1 MASLLSFFRG
11 NSTARTA
18 KKLRPVVDRVN
29 ALEEQIQRLSDTEM
43 QEYTAALR
51 KRVQAGDKLDAL
63 LPEAFALV
71 REATL
76 RTLGKRQ
83 FDVQL
88 MGGSVLHQGDIAE
101 MRTGEGKTFAA
112 PLAAYLNALEGK
124 GVHVITVND
133 YLSRRDCGWM
143 GQVYHYLGLT
153 VGCLQHESAFIFD
166 PDYEGDLPLL
176 RPAERR
182 EAYAAD
188 ITHGTNNE
196 FGFDFLRDNMS
207 RDLAEKV
214 QRELNYAI
222 VDEVDNILID
232 EARTPL
238 IISGQAE
245 QNTQVYHQ
253 FAKIAEQLQENHDYT
268 VELKHRSA
276 NLTEEGISRAEK
288 LLGFSRTQKDEDDG
302 KSPLYAAENFEA
314 THYLDNAIKA
324 KSLFL
329 LDRDYAI
336 VDGQVIIVDEFTGR
350 YMYGRRYS
358 EGLHQAIEAKER
370 LKVERETQTLATIT
384 IQNYFRM
391 YKKLAGMTGTAATEA
406 EEFGKI
412 YNVDVVPIPTNREMI
427 RDDFSDRIF
436 KTETA
441 KYHAVA
447 DEIEELRESGRP
459 TLVGTTSIEKSE
471 YLSEILRRRGVKH
484 EVLNARYHEKE
495 AEIVAQA
502 GQEGSVTIA
511 TNMAGRGTDIILGE
525 EVAER
530 GGLHIIGTERHE
542 SRRIDNQLRGR
553 AGRQGDPGT
562 TRFYVSLEDEL
573 MRRFGLD
580 RVKGIMERLGVDD
593 DTPIENSLVT
603 RQIEG
608 AQAKAEGYNFD
619 ARKHVVQY
627 DGVMNTQRDV
637 IYTMRDR
644 ILIGQGT
651 RDRVVQA
658 VEEEISRSVD
668 EYTDSAEPDTWD
680 LESMLGSVNTI
691 FPVPEDV
698 TIESLTGQDKTD
710 LCQFLNELAVEAYD
724 AREVE
729 LGEEDARLLERVV
742 LLNTI
747 DTQWIE
753 YLTHMEELRQGIGL
767 RAYGQRDPL
776 VEYKSEAY
784 RLFEGL
790 MQSIEHEV
798 AHAIYKVS
806 IAREAPAPVPIQQVH
821 TNREEITP
829 TSQTRRSG
837 QKIGRNDPCPCGSG
851 KKYKRCHGG
860 VATPV

>member
-1 MASLLSFFRG
+1 MASLLNFFRG

-18 KKLRPVVDRVN
+18 KKLQPIVDRVN
-29 ALEEQIQRLSDTEM
+29 ALEEKIQRLSDSEM
-43 QEYTAALR
+43 RDYTASLR
-51 KRVQAGDKLDAL
+51 ERVQAGEKLDAM

-83 FDVQL
+83 FDVQI
-88 MGGSVLHQGDIAE
+88 MGGVVLHQGNIAE

-112 PLAAYLNALEGK
+112 PLAVYLNALEGK

-133 YLSRRDCGWM
+133 YLVRRDCTWM

-153 VGCLQHESAFIFD
+153 VGCLQHESAFVFD
-166 PDYEGDLPLL
+166 PDYEGDLPML

-188 ITHGTNNE
+188 VTHGTNNE
-196 FGFDFLRDNMS
+196 FGFDFLRDNMA
-207 RDLAEKV
+207 RNLADKV
-214 QRELNYAI
+214 QRELHYAI
-222 VDEVDNILID
+222 VDEADNILID

-245 QNTQVYHQ
+245 QNTQVYYQ
-253 FAKIAEQLQENHDYT
+253 FAKIAEQLQENRDYT

-276 NLTEEGISRAEK
+276 NLTEEGITRAEK
-288 LLGFSRTQKDEDDG
+288 LLGLTRTQKDEEEG
-302 KSPLYAAENFEA
+302 RSPLYAAENFEA

-324 KSLFL
+324 KSLYL

-384 IQNYFRM
+384 IQNYFRT
-391 YKKLAGMTGTAATEA
+391 YTKLAGMTGTAATEA

-436 KTETA
+436 KTEAA
-441 KYHAVA
+441 KYQAVA
-447 DEIEELRESGRP
+447 DEIEDLRESGRP

-471 YLSEILRRRGVKH
+471 YLSDILRRRGIKH

-495 AEIVAQA
+495 AEIVARAGQA
-502 GQEGSVTIA
+502 GAVTIA
-511 TNMAGRGTDIILGE
+511 TNMAGRGTDIVLGDG
-525 EVAER
+525 VAER

-580 RVKGIMERLGVDD
+580 RVKGIMERLGVDED
-593 DTPIENSLVT
+593 VPIENSLVT

-644 ILIGQGT
+644 ILAGEGT
-651 RDRVVQA
+651 RERVLHAIQG
-658 VEEEISRSVD
+658 EISRFVD
-668 EYTDSAEPDTWD
+668 EYTDDPEPENWD
-680 LESMLGSVNTI
+680 LENLLRAVNTV
-691 FPVPEDV
+691 FSVPEDV
-698 TIESLTGQDKTD
+698 TIESLTGQGQED
-710 LCQFLNELAVEAYD
+710 LSDFLQELAVEAYD
-724 AREVE
+724 AREAE
-729 LGEEDARLLERVV
+729 IGADDARLLERVV

-806 IAREAPAPVPIQQVH
+806 IAREAPAPVQQVH
-821 TNREEITP
+821 TNREESVP
-829 TSQTRRSG
+829 QTQTKRSG

-851 KKYKRCHGG
+851 KKYKRCHGA

>member
-1 MASLLSFFRG
+1 LNFFRG

-18 KKLRPVVDRVN
+18 KKLQPIVDRVN
-29 ALEEQIQRLSDTEM
+29 SLEEKIQRLSDSEM
-43 QEYTAALR
+43 RDYTASLR
-51 KRVQAGDKLDAL
+51 ERVQTGEKLDAM

-83 FDVQL
+83 FDVQI
-88 MGGSVLHQGDIAE
+88 MGGVVLHQGNIAE

-112 PLAAYLNALEGK
+112 PLAVYLNALEGK

-133 YLSRRDCGWM
+133 YLVRRDCTWM

-153 VGCLQHESAFIFD
+153 VGCLQHESAFVFD
-166 PDYEGDLPLL
+166 PDHEGDLPML

-188 ITHGTNNE
+188 VTHGTNNE
-196 FGFDFLRDNMS
+196 FGFDFLRDNMA
-207 RDLAEKV
+207 RNLAEKV
-214 QRELNYAI
+214 QRQLHYAI
-222 VDEVDNILID
+222 VDEADNILID

-245 QNTQVYHQ
+245 QNTQVYYQ
-253 FAKIAEQLQENHDYT
+253 FAKIAEQLQENRDYT

-276 NLTEEGISRAEK
+276 NLTEDGISRAEK
-288 LLGFSRTQKDEDDG
+288 LLGLTRTQKDEEEG
-302 KSPLYAAENFEA
+302 RSPLYAAENFEA

-324 KSLFL
+324 KSLYL

-336 VDGQVIIVDEFTGR
+336 VEGQVIIVDEFTGR

-391 YKKLAGMTGTAATEA
+391 YTKLAGMTGTAATEA

-436 KTETA
+436 KTEAA
-441 KYHAVA
+441 KYEAVA
-447 DEIEELRESGRP
+447 DEIEDLRESGRP

-471 YLSEILRRRGVKH
+471 YLSNILRRRGIKH

-495 AEIVAQA
+495 AEIVARAGQA
-502 GQEGSVTIA
+502 GAVTIA
-511 TNMAGRGTDIILGE
+511 TNMAGRGTDIVLGDG
-525 EVAER
+525 VAER

-580 RVKGIMERLGVDD
+580 RVKGIMERLGVDED
-593 DTPIENSLVT
+593 VPIENSLVT

-644 ILIGQGT
+644 ILNGEGT
-651 RDRVVQA
+651 RERVLQA
-658 VEEEISRSVD
+658 VQGEISRFVD
-668 EYTDSAEPDTWD
+668 EYTDDPEPENWD
-680 LESMLGSVNTI
+680 LENLLRAVNTV

-698 TIESLTGQDKTD
+698 TVESLTGQGQEELND
-710 LCQFLNELAVEAYD
+710 FLQELTVEAYD
-724 AREVE
+724 AREAE
-729 LGEEDARLLERVV
+729 IGADDARLLERVV

-806 IAREAPAPVPIQQVH
+806 IAREAPAPVQQVH
-821 TNREEITP
+821 TNREESVP
-829 TSQTRRSG
+829 QSQTKRSG

-851 KKYKRCHGG
+851 KKYKRCHGA

>member
-1 MASLLSFFRG
+1 MASLLNFFRG

-18 KKLRPVVDRVN
+18 KKLQPIVDRVN
-29 ALEEQIQRLSDTEM
+29 ALEEKIQRLSDSEM
-43 QEYTAALR
+43 RDYTASLR
-51 KRVQAGDKLDAL
+51 ERVQAGEKLDAM

-83 FDVQL
+83 FDVQI
-88 MGGSVLHQGDIAE
+88 MGGVVLHQGNIAE

-112 PLAAYLNALEGK
+112 PLAVYLNALEGK

-133 YLSRRDCGWM
+133 YLVRRDCTWM

-153 VGCLQHESAFIFD
+153 VGCLQHESAFVFD
-166 PDYEGDLPLL
+166 PDYEGDLPML

-188 ITHGTNNE
+188 VTHGTNNE
-196 FGFDFLRDNMS
+196 FGFDFLRDNMA
-207 RDLAEKV
+207 RNLADKV
-214 QRELNYAI
+214 QRELHYAI
-222 VDEVDNILID
+222 VDEADNILID

-245 QNTQVYHQ
+245 QNTQVYYQ
-253 FAKIAEQLQENHDYT
+253 FAKIAEQLQENRDYT

-276 NLTEEGISRAEK
+276 NLTEEGITRAEK
-288 LLGFSRTQKDEDDG
+288 LLGLTRTQKDEEEG
-302 KSPLYAAENFEA
+302 RSPLYAAENFEA

-324 KSLFL
+324 KSLYL

-384 IQNYFRM
+384 IQNYFRT
-391 YKKLAGMTGTAATEA
+391 YTKLAGMTGTAATEA

-436 KTETA
+436 KTEAA
-441 KYHAVA
+441 KYQAVA
-447 DEIEELRESGRP
+447 DEIEDLRESGRP

-471 YLSEILRRRGVKH
+471 YLSDILRRRGIKH

-495 AEIVAQA
+495 AEIVARAGQA
-502 GQEGSVTIA
+502 GAVTIA
-511 TNMAGRGTDIILGE
+511 TNMAGRGTDIVLGDG
-525 EVAER
+525 VAER

-580 RVKGIMERLGVDD
+580 RVKGIMERLGVDED
-593 DTPIENSLVT
+593 VPIENSLVT

-644 ILIGQGT
+644 ILAGEGT
-651 RDRVVQA
+651 RERVLHAIQG
-658 VEEEISRSVD
+658 EISRFVD
-668 EYTDSAEPDTWD
+668 EYTDDPEPENWD
-680 LESMLGSVNTI
+680 LENLLRAVNTV

-698 TIESLTGQDKTD
+698 TIESLTGQGQED
-710 LCQFLNELAVEAYD
+710 LSDFLQELAVEAYD
-724 AREVE
+724 AREAE
-729 LGEEDARLLERVV
+729 IGADDARLLERVV

-806 IAREAPAPVPIQQVH
+806 IAREAPAPVQQVH
-821 TNREEITP
+821 TNREESVP
-829 TSQTRRSG
+829 QTQTKRSG

-851 KKYKRCHGG
+851 KKYKRCHGA

>member
-1 MASLLSFFRG
+1 MASLLNFFRG

-18 KKLRPVVDRVN
+18 KRLQPIVDRVN
-29 ALEEQIQRLSDTEM
+29 ALEEKIQRLSDSEM
-43 QEYTAALR
+43 RDYTASLR
-51 KRVQAGDKLDAL
+51 ERVQAGEKLDAM

-83 FDVQL
+83 FDVQI
-88 MGGSVLHQGDIAE
+88 MGGVVLHQGNIAE

-112 PLAAYLNALEGK
+112 PLAVYLNALEGK

-133 YLSRRDCGWM
+133 YLVRRDCTWM

-153 VGCLQHESAFIFD
+153 VGCLQHESAFVFD
-166 PDYEGDLPLL
+166 PDYEGDLPML

-188 ITHGTNNE
+188 VTHGTNNE
-196 FGFDFLRDNMS
+196 FGFDFLRDNMA
-207 RDLAEKV
+207 RNLADKV
-214 QRELNYAI
+214 QRELHYAI
-222 VDEVDNILID
+222 VDEADNILID

-245 QNTQVYHQ
+245 QNTQVYYQ
-253 FAKIAEQLQENHDYT
+253 FAKIAEQLQENRDYT

-276 NLTEEGISRAEK
+276 NLTEEGITRAEK
-288 LLGFSRTQKDEDDG
+288 LLGLTRTQKDEEEG
-302 KSPLYAAENFEA
+302 RSPLYAAENFEA

-324 KSLFL
+324 KSLYL

-391 YKKLAGMTGTAATEA
+391 YTKLAGMTGTAATEA

-436 KTETA
+436 KTEAA
-441 KYHAVA
+441 KYQAVA
-447 DEIEELRESGRP
+447 DEIEDLRESGRP

-471 YLSEILRRRGVKH
+471 YLSDILRRRGIKH

-495 AEIVAQA
+495 AEIVARAGQA
-502 GQEGSVTIA
+502 GAVTIA
-511 TNMAGRGTDIILGE
+511 TNMAGRGTDIVLGDG
-525 EVAER
+525 VAER

-580 RVKGIMERLGVDD
+580 RVKGIMERLGVDED
-593 DTPIENSLVT
+593 VPIENSLVT

-644 ILIGQGT
+644 ILAGEGT
-651 RDRVVQA
+651 RERVLQA
-658 VEEEISRSVD
+658 IQGEISRFVD
-668 EYTDSAEPDTWD
+668 EYTDDPEPENWD
-680 LESMLGSVNTI
+680 LEDLLRAVNTV

-698 TIESLTGQDKTD
+698 TIESLTGQVQED
-710 LCQFLNELAVEAYD
+710 LSDFLQELAVEAYD
-724 AREVE
+724 AREAE
-729 LGEEDARLLERVV
+729 IGADDARLLERVV

-806 IAREAPAPVPIQQVH
+806 IAREAPAPVQQVH
-821 TNREEITP
+821 TNREESVP
-829 TSQTRRSG
+829 QTQTKRSG

-851 KKYKRCHGG
+851 KKYKRCHGAI
-860 VATPV
+860 ATPV

>member
-1 MASLLSFFRG
+1 MASLLNFFRG

-18 KKLRPVVDRVN
+18 KKMQPIVDRVN
-29 ALEEQIQRLSDTEM
+29 ALEEKFQRLSDSEM
-43 QEYTAALR
+43 RDYTASLR
-51 KRVQAGDKLDAL
+51 ERVQAGEKLDAM

-83 FDVQL
+83 FDVQI
-88 MGGSVLHQGDIAE
+88 MGGVVLHQGNIAE

-112 PLAAYLNALEGK
+112 PLAVYLNALEGK

-133 YLSRRDCGWM
+133 YLVRRDCTWM

-153 VGCLQHESAFIFD
+153 VGCLQHESAFVFD
-166 PDYEGDLPLL
+166 PHHEGDLPML

-188 ITHGTNNE
+188 VTHGTNNE
-196 FGFDFLRDNMS
+196 FGFDFLRDNMA
-207 RDLAEKV
+207 RNLAEKA
-214 QRELNYAI
+214 QRQLHYAI
-222 VDEVDNILID
+222 VDEADNILID

-245 QNTQVYHQ
+245 QNTQVYYQ
-253 FAKIAEQLQENHDYT
+253 FAKIADQLQENRDYT

-276 NLTEEGISRAEK
+276 NLTEDGISRAEK
-288 LLGFSRTQKDEDDG
+288 LLGLTRTQKDEEEG
-302 KSPLYAAENFEA
+302 RSPLYAAENFEA

-324 KSLFL
+324 KSLYL

-391 YKKLAGMTGTAATEA
+391 YAKLAGMTGTAATEA

-412 YNVDVVPIPTNREMI
+412 YNVDVVPIPTNREMV

-436 KTETA
+436 KTEAA
-441 KYHAVA
+441 KYQAVA
-447 DEIEELRESGRP
+447 DEIEDLRESGRP

-471 YLSEILRRRGVKH
+471 YLSDILRRRGIKH

-495 AEIVAQA
+495 AEIVARAGQA
-502 GQEGSVTIA
+502 GAVTIA
-511 TNMAGRGTDIILGE
+511 TNMAGRGTDIVLGDG
-525 EVAER
+525 VAER

-593 DTPIENSLVT
+593 DIPIENSLVT

-644 ILIGQGT
+644 ILAGEGT
-651 RDRVVQA
+651 RERVLQA
-658 VEEEISRSVD
+658 IQGEISRFVD
-668 EYTDSAEPDTWD
+668 EYTDDPEPENWD
-680 LESMLGSVNTI
+680 LENLLRAVNTV

-698 TIESLTGQDKTD
+698 TFESLTGQGQEELSD
-710 LCQFLNELAVEAYD
+710 FLQELAVEAYD
-724 AREVE
+724 AREAE
-729 LGEEDARLLERVV
+729 IGADDARLLERVV

-806 IAREAPAPVPIQQVH
+806 IAREAPAPVQQVH
-821 TNREEITP
+821 TNREESVPQSKTK
-829 TSQTRRSG
+829 RSG

-851 KKYKRCHGG
+851 KKYKRCHGAI
-860 VATPV
+860 ATPV